1 MLRIYQCS
9 GVNHPDRKHKMTPVR
24 QEDTKMKIN
33 ELKENEMEQVC
44 GGNFFADLEDVL
56 RRIFTE
62 PSKPAN
68 PGFPQMP
75 EPMTSRG

>member
-1 MLRIYQCS
+1 MFRLK
-9 GVNHPDRKHKMTPVR
+9 HPDRKQRMTPAR

-56 RRIFTE
+56 RKVFME